1 MNIFCTGNSN
11 KINFNSTLKLILDIS
26 TKYKHKVFLD
36 SSILIDVENFLM
48 TEMLAELD
56 MPVGVDFNA
65 LDEYNIDVVLSIGG
79 DGALLST
86 VRKMNDKQKP
96 ILGIHIGDLGF
107 LNQININDAQ
117 KILEDFFKKN
127 KYDIVTH
134 KLIEI
139 ECHFNDKDDS
149 LKLVA
154 LNDIVIKGDSH
165 RMIKLNI
172 NLGDDYLNEYAC
184 DGFIF
189 STPLGSTA
197 YSLSAGGP
205 IVSPEI
211 SGMILT
217 PISPHSLSARP
228 IVINNN
234 KEIQLTF
241 IENYNN
247 IFIIADGQINK
258 KTSNIK
264 ELKIKI
270 SNIESKFIEIEKMNS
285 YYLKLRS
292 KLKWIGK
299 N

>member
-1 MNIFCTGNSN
+1 MNIFCTGNTDKN
-11 KINFNSTLKLILDIS
+11 NFYSTLELIIKIS
-26 TKYKHKVFLD
+26 KKYKHEIFVDKSRIEQIGKNINPINF
-36 SSILIDVENFLM
+36 SSLSEF
-48 TEMLAELD
+48 
-56 MPVGVDFNA
+56 
-65 LDEYNIDVVLSIGG
+65 NIDVVLSIGG
-79 DGALLST
+79 DGALLRT
-86 VRKMNDKQKP
+86 VRNMKNNQKP

-107 LNQININDAQ
+107 LNQVNINDAE
-117 KILEDFFKKN
+117 KILEDFFKKS
-127 KYDIVTH
+127 KYEIVFH

-139 ECHFNDKDDS
+139 NCCFDNVNDNFT
-149 LKLVA
+149 LVA

-172 NLGDDYLNEYAC
+172 NLGEHYLNQYAC

-197 YSLSAGGP
+197 YSVSAGGP

-234 KEIQLTF
+234 KEIKVNF
-241 IENYNN
+241 IEDYSK
-247 IFIIADGQINK
+247 IHIIADGQINK
-258 KTSNIK
+258 EVSNIK
-264 ELKIKI
+264 DLKIKI
-270 SNIESKFIEIEKMNS
+270 SNIESKFIEVQKMNS
-285 YYLKLRS
+285 YYLKLRN
-292 KLKWIGK
+292 KLKWVGK